1 MNKLKIFVD
10 MDGVLADF
18 VRGVESPEFLNGPLT
33 NDADYDTR
41 KLELSNKGL
50 FAKLPKMADMDYLV
64 DHIKQS
70 GEYWEILTATGD
82 VNRQRVAADKNQW
95 IKKYVDPNVLITCTI
110 KGRHK
115 AVFANHNH
123 VLIDDR
129 LENIEAWTK
138 AGGEGIFLGFGSL
151 PFCILLI
158 AESTIMR
165 TCSLGS

>member
-50 FAKLPKMADMDYLV
+50 FAKLPKMADIDKSAPVYYWLV

-95 IKKYVDPNVLITCTI
+95 IKEHVDPNVLITCTI

-115 AVFANHNH
+115 AVFAKQNH

-138 AGGEGIFLGFGSL
+138 AGGIGILHKN
-151 PFCILLI
+151 
-158 AESTIMR
+158 AQETIEKLMPLFF
-165 TCSLGS
+165 S

>member
-1 MNKLKIFVD
+1 
-10 MDGVLADF
+10 
-18 VRGVESPEFLNGPLT
+18 
-33 NDADYDTR
+33 
-41 KLELSNKGL
+41 
-50 FAKLPKMADMDYLV
+50 MADMDHLV

-82 VNRQRVAADKNQW
+82 VNRSRVAADKNKW
-95 IKKYVDPNVLITCTI
+95 IKEHVDPNVLITCTI

-138 AGGEGIFLGFGSL
+138 AGGIGILHKNAQET
-151 PFCILLI
+151 IEKLI
-158 AESTIMR
+158 PLFFS
-165 TCSLGS
+165 

>member
-18 VRGVESPEFLNGPLT
+18 VQGVEGPEFLNGPLT
-33 NDADYDTR
+33 HDAEYDTR

-50 FAKLPKMADMDYLV
+50 FAKLPKMADMDHLV

-82 VNRQRVAADKNQW
+82 VNRKRVAADKYTW
-95 IKKYVDPNVLITCTI
+95 IRKNVDSDVLVTCTI
-110 KGRHK
+110 KGKNK
-115 AVFANHNH
+115 AAFAKPNH

-138 AGGEGIFLGFGSL
+138 AGGIGILHKNAQET
-151 PFCILLI
+151 IEKLI
-158 AESTIMR
+158 PLFFS
-165 TCSLGS
+165 

>member
-82 VNRQRVAADKNQW
+82 VNRQRVAADKYTW
-95 IKKYVDPNVLITCTI
+95 IRKKC
-110 KGRHK
+110 
-115 AVFANHNH
+115 
-123 VLIDDR
+123 
-129 LENIEAWTK
+129 
-138 AGGEGIFLGFGSL
+138 
-151 PFCILLI
+151 
-158 AESTIMR
+158 
-165 TCSLGS
+165 

>member
-1 MNKLKIFVD
+1 MNRLKIFVD

-18 VRGVESPEFLNGPLT
+18 VQGVESPEFLNGPLT
-33 NDADYDTR
+33 NDADYDIR

-50 FAKLPKMADMDYLV
+50 FAKLPKMSDMNDLV

-82 VNRQRVAADKNQW
+82 VNRQRVAADKYTW
-95 IKKYVDPNVLITCTI
+95 IRKNVDPNVLVTCTI
-110 KGRHK
+110 KGKHK

-138 AGGEGIFLGFGSL
+138 AGGIGILHKNAQET
-151 PFCILLI
+151 IEKLI
-158 AESTIMR
+158 PLFFS
-165 TCSLGS
+165 

>member
-18 VRGVESPEFLNGPLT
+18 VQGVEGPEFLNGSLT
-33 NDADYDTR
+33 HDAEYDTR

-50 FAKLPKMADMDYLV
+50 FAKLPKMADMYHLV

-82 VNRQRVAADKNQW
+82 VNRSRVAADKYTW
-95 IKKYVDPNVLITCTI
+95 IRKNVDANVLVTCTI

-138 AGGEGIFLGFGSL
+138 AGGIGILHKNAQETISKLTPLFYNKE
-151 PFCILLI
+151 LI
-158 AESTIMR
+158 
-165 TCSLGS
+165 

>member
-18 VRGVESPEFLNGPLT
+18 VQGVEGPEFLNRPLT
-33 NDADYDTR
+33 HDVEYDTR
-41 KLELSNKGL
+41 KLELSNNGL
-50 FAKLPKMADMDYLV
+50 FLKLPKMSDMNDLV
-64 DHIKQS
+64 DHIKSS

-95 IKKYVDPNVLITCTI
+95 IKEHVDPNVLITCTI

-115 AVFANHNH
+115 AVFAKQNH

-138 AGGEGIFLGFGSL
+138 AGGIGILHKNAQET
-151 PFCILLI
+151 IEKLI
-158 AESTIMR
+158 PLFFS
-165 TCSLGS
+165 